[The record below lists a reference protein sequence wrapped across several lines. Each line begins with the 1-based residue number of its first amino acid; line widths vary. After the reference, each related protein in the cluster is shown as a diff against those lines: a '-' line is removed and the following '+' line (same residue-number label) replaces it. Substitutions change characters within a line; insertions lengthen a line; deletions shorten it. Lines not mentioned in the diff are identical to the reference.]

1 MIILI
6 ILLYSYFYI
15 YKKVTSFTVPHVYDT
30 VNVYPKKNMNY
41 SGQYVLNK
49 NNFICGEDDYFIYYC
64 VVLYVKY
71 ITVAEFMFCVK
82 FGMSKMGYGV
92 VTMTCNIDRLLVRL
106 FLQRG
111 YVLVRDGSR
120 PWALDGEIR

>member
-1 MIILI
+1 MGRIIILI

-49 NNFICGEDDYFIYYC
+49 NNFISGEDDYFTYYC

-71 ITVAEFMFCVK
+71 IAVAEFMWSICTVK
-82 FGMSKMGYGV
+82 KVNDFRSPDGMSLTKLSLAG
-92 VTMTCNIDRLLVRL
+92 NN
-106 FLQRG
+106 
-111 YVLVRDGSR
+111 
-120 PWALDGEIR
+120 